1 MNMAINWDWYLKN
14 ACILLEGDDKQFDY
28 ILGRLKSNLGNK
40 YIELEKD
47 SPDYLFAKYRFRVIS
62 IAYVKVA
69 LILAHKDNSINADEF
84 DDWNTNL
91 TLLAINGNPN
101 EHFTIPSKS
110 IEYIGSENL
119 KEPVERYGKKEMQ
132 SFISDSVKVVTLHLS
147 TVSEKGGGRHA
158 EVGQALINLY
168 LNCFESFID
177 GEFDELDDFKLF
189 ISWVSLQF
197 RGQTNF
203 AKDLIRAYQ
212 NEESIH
218 GEPEDEEPED
228 EEPEYEEPEDEEL
241 EDEELEDEELEE
253 ETEYSQEELDEISAI
268 LVSGGEDQLAELESM
283 TKAEIKEWAD
293 VYEFN
298 VPLSLRKAEMIER
311 FVEEADEYVGSAQES
326 PTSITFYILCII
338 GGLLLGAF
346 VLAPLL
352 EYFLY

>member
-28 ILGRLKSNLGNK
+28 ILGRLKSNAGNK
-40 YIELEKD
+40 YIDLEKD
-47 SPDYLFAKYRFRVIS
+47 SPDYLFAKYRFRIIS
-62 IAYVKVA
+62 IAYLKAA
-69 LILAHKDNSINADEF
+69 LILTHKDNGINEDEF
-84 DDWNTNL
+84 DDWSDNL
-91 TLLAINGNPN
+91 WLLAIKGNPN

-119 KEPVERYGKKEMQ
+119 KEPAERYGKKEMQ

-212 NEESIH
+212 NEESI
-218 GEPEDEEPED
+218 
-228 EEPEYEEPEDEEL
+228 YEEPEDEEL

-268 LVSGGEDQLAELESM
+268 LVSGGEEQLAELESM

-293 VYEFN
+293 VYKFN
-298 VPLSLRKAEMIER
+298 VPLSLRKAEMIKR
-311 FVEEADEYVGSAQES
+311 FVEEADEYVGSEHES

-338 GGLLLGAF
+338 GGLLLAF

-352 EYFLY
+352 DYFLY

>member
-28 ILGRLKSNLGNK
+28 ILGRLKSNAGNK
-40 YIELEKD
+40 YIDLEKD
-47 SPDYLFAKYRFRVIS
+47 SPDYLFAKYRFRIIS
-62 IAYVKVA
+62 IAYLKAA
-69 LILAHKDNSINADEF
+69 LILTHKDNGINEDEF
-84 DDWNTNL
+84 DDWSDNL
-91 TLLAINGNPN
+91 WLLAIKGNPN

-119 KEPVERYGKKEMQ
+119 KEPAERYGKKEMQ

-212 NEESIH
+212 NEESIY
-218 GEPEDEEPED
+218 EEPED
-228 EEPEYEEPEDEEL
+228 EELEDEEL

-268 LVSGGEDQLAELESM
+268 LVSGGEEQLAELESM

-293 VYEFN
+293 VYKFN
-298 VPLSLRKAEMIER
+298 VPLSLRKAEMIKR
-311 FVEEADEYVGSAQES
+311 FVEEADEYVGSEHES

-338 GGLLLGAF
+338 GGLLLAF

-352 EYFLY
+352 DYFLY

>member
-28 ILGRLKSNLGNK
+28 ILGRLKSNVGNK

-47 SPDYLFAKYRFRVIS
+47 SPDYLFAKYRFRIIS
-62 IAYVKVA
+62 IAYLKVA
-69 LILAHKDNSINADEF
+69 LTLTHKDNDINEDEF
-84 DDWNTNL
+84 DDWSDNL
-91 TLLAINGNPN
+91 WLLAIKGNPN

-110 IEYIGSENL
+110 IDYIGSENL

-147 TVSEKGGGRHA
+147 TVSEEGEGRHV
-158 EVGQALINLY
+158 EVGKALINLY
-168 LNCFESFID
+168 LNCFENFID
-177 GEFDELDDFKLF
+177 GEFDELDDIDIKL
-189 ISWVSLQF
+189 IITWVSLQF

-218 GEPEDEEPED
+218 G
-228 EEPEYEEPEDEEL
+228 EPEDEEL

-298 VPLSLRKAEMIER
+298 VPLSLRKAEMIKR
-311 FVEEADEYVGSAQES
+311 FVEEADEYVGSEHES
-326 PTSITFYILCII
+326 PTSITFYVLCII
-338 GGLLLGAF
+338 GGLLLGTF

>member
-1 MNMAINWDWYLKN
+1 MAINWDWYLKN

-40 YIELEKD
+40 YIKLEKD
-47 SPDYLFAKYRFRVIS
+47 SPDYLFAKYRFRIIS
-62 IAYVKVA
+62 IAYLKVA
-69 LILAHKDNSINADEF
+69 LILAHKDNGINEDEF
-84 DDWNTNL
+84 DDWSDNL
-91 TLLAINGNPN
+91 WLLAIKGNPN

-158 EVGQALINLY
+158 EVGKALINLY

-177 GEFDELDDFKLF
+177 GEFDELDDIDIKS
-189 ISWVSLQF
+189 IITWVSLQF

-218 GEPEDEEPED
+218 EEPED
-228 EEPEYEEPEDEEL
+228 EEPEDEEL
-241 EDEELEDEELEE
+241 EDEELEDEEPEDEELEE

-311 FVEEADEYVGSAQES
+311 FVEEADEYVGSEHES
-326 PTSITFYILCII
+326 PTSTTFYILCII
-338 GGLLLGAF
+338 GGLLLGTF